1 MKTVLIGINSK
12 YIHPSLA
19 IYQLAKN
26 TTYDVITK
34 EFTIKDS
41 INNIFEYILYEKPD
55 FIGFSVYIWNIEV
68 VKNLSILIRKSLPKT
83 HILYGGPE
91 VCFDPENYLFEGLA
105 DYVIYS
111 EGEESFHLLLDSISN
126 NRSLTDVPN
135 LAFLNNN
142 NVVKTPNILPDLNK
156 IKLATLDVLDYEKR
170 IVYLESSRG
179 CPYRCSYCVAST
191 SNALRMFPLPDIL
204 NILKTLMEK
213 KVKTVKFLD
222 RTFNADTK
230 YLLAI
235 LDFIEENNIFT
246 TFQFEIVV
254 DRLTDELIRKI
265 GSYKKSSLRFEVG
278 IQSTNDLVNKSIRR
292 HQNMD
297 LLKKNVLLLNNYPH
311 ITLHVD
317 LIAGLPYEDLNSFKN
332 SFNETFALFSEE
344 LQLGFLKFLK
354 GTHLMTMVNEHEY
367 IYNSKP
373 PYEIIQNKYISKEEL
388 QEIHKVEATLEK
400 FYNSGRFS
408 NFWEYIKQNNIIDD
422 YYKFFLDLYTY
433 LEKLGFSYFDYQIID
448 LFNNLDDFLKIS
460 FPIIY
465 NTLHN
470 TLIIDYYSFFKVKP
484 KSWRSIT
491 LTKEEKQE
499 IFPILV
505 NKIEDYTIEDLY
517 RYANVLKLENKYLI
531 IFYKEHR
538 NRVFFI
544 NFE

>member
-12 YIHPSLA
+12 YIHPSLS

-26 TTYDVITK
+26 TTYDVTTK

-41 INNIFEYILYEKPD
+41 VNNIFEYILNEKPD
-55 FIGFSVYIWNIEV
+55 LIGFSVYIWNIEI
-68 VKNLSILIRKSLPKT
+68 VKNLSTLIRKALPKT
-83 HILYGGPE
+83 LILYGGPE
-91 VCFDPENYLFEGLA
+91 VSFDPDNYLTTNLA

-111 EGEESFHLLLDSISN
+111 EGEESFHLLLDVLSN
-126 NRSLTDVPN
+126 NRLLIDVPN
-135 LAFLNNN
+135 LAFLDNN

-156 IKLATLDVLDYEKR
+156 VKLATLDVIDYEKR

-191 SNALRMFPLPDIL
+191 SNTLRMFPLSYIL
-204 NILKTLMEK
+204 DILKTLMEK

-222 RTFNADTK
+222 RTFNADTL
-230 YLLAI
+230 YLLTI
-235 LDFIEENNIFT
+235 LDFIEENNICT

-254 DRLTDELIRKI
+254 DRLTEDLIKKI

-317 LIAGLPYEDLNSFKN
+317 LIAGLPYEDLNSFRN

-354 GTHLMTMVNEHEY
+354 GTHLMTMIEEHEY
-367 IYNSKP
+367 IYESKP
-373 PYEIIQNKYISKEEL
+373 PYEIIQNKYISKAEL
-388 QEIHKVEATLEK
+388 EEIHKVEATLEK
-400 FYNSGRFS
+400 FYNSGRFLT
-408 NFWEYIKQNNIIDD
+408 FWQYIKENNIIDD
-422 YYKFFLDLYTY
+422 YYKFFLDLYIY
-433 LEKLGFSYFDYQIID
+433 LEKLNFSYLNYQIID
-448 LFNNLDDFLKIS
+448 LFNHLDDFLKIS

-484 KSWRSIT
+484 KLWRSTT

-499 IFPILV
+499 IYPLLV
-505 NKIEDYTIEDLY
+505 NKIDNYTIEDLY
-517 RYANVLKLENKYLI
+517 RYATVLKLENKYFV
-531 IFYKEHR
+531 IFYQQHTNTKY
-538 NRVFFI
+538 FI
-544 NFE
+544 YI

>member
-26 TTYDVITK
+26 TTYDVTTK

-41 INNIFEYILYEKPD
+41 VNNIFEYILNEKPD
-55 FIGFSVYIWNIEV
+55 FIGFSVYIWNIEI
-68 VKNLSILIRKSLPKT
+68 VKNLSILIRKTLPNT
-83 HILYGGPE
+83 IILYGGPE
-91 VCFDPENYLFEGLA
+91 VSFDPENYLTTGLA

-111 EGEESFHLLLDSISN
+111 EGEESFHLLLDSLSN
-126 NRSLTDVPN
+126 NRLLTDVPN
-135 LAFLNNN
+135 LAFLDNN
-142 NVVKTPNILPDLNK
+142 NVVKTPNILPNLNK
-156 IKLATLDVLDYEKR
+156 VKLATLDVIDYDKR

-191 SNALRMFPLPDIL
+191 SNTLRMFPLSYIL
-204 NILKTLMEK
+204 DILKTLMEK

-222 RTFNADTK
+222 RTFNADTQ
-230 YLLAI
+230 YLLTI
-235 LDFIEENNIFT
+235 LDFIEENNICT

-297 LLKKNVLLLNNYPH
+297 LLKKNVLLLNNHPH

-354 GTHLMTMVNEHEY
+354 GTHLMTMIDEHGY
-367 IYNSKP
+367 IYDSKP
-373 PYEIIQNKYISKEEL
+373 PYEITQNKYISKVEL
-388 QEIHKVEATLEK
+388 EEIHKVEATLEK
-400 FYNSGRFS
+400 FYNSGRFL
-408 NFWEYIKQNNIIDD
+408 NFWQYIKENNIIND
-422 YYKFFLDLYTY
+422 YYKFFLDLYVY
-433 LEKLGFSYFDYQIID
+433 LEKLNFSYFDYQIID
-448 LFNNLDDFLKIS
+448 LFNHLDDFLKIS

-470 TLIIDYYSFFKVKP
+470 ALIIDYYSFFKVKP
-484 KSWRSIT
+484 KLWRSTT

-499 IFPILV
+499 IYPLLV
-505 NKIEDYTIEDLY
+505 NKIDGYTIEDLY
-517 RYANVLKLENKYLI
+517 RYATVLKLENEYLVVFYQQHTNKKY
-531 IFYKEHR
+531 
-538 NRVFFI
+538 FI
-544 NFE
+544 SL